1 MLNFKTVN
9 ILFLLATAILIAAGF
24 IISFSF
30 SLPAFVLL
38 ILIYISSLVYGSAA
52 IGSGFFIK
60 AICSIETD
68 EKKIAI
74 TFDDGPV
81 KEITPLLLDFLNE
94 QKIKATFFC
103 IGSRIKGNENI
114 LKRIDSES
122 HLLGNHSFSHSS
134 WFDLYSSK
142 RMIEE
147 LKKTEDAIQKNI
159 QKKVKLFRPPYGV
172 TNPNLKK
179 AFEEMDYTV
188 IGWNVRSFD
197 TMGKPNG
204 KILKRISRK
213 IKPGSII
220 LFHDSNQNIIPLLK
234 DFITY
239 TTQNNYQ
246 IIRLDELL
254 NIKAYE

>member
-1 MLNFKTVN
+1 MLNLKTTT
-9 ILFLLATAILIAAGF
+9 ISFLLLSGGLIIINLFIPVSFIIYIILI
-24 IISFSF
+24 
-30 SLPAFVLL
+30 LV
-38 ILIYISSLVYGSAA
+38 YISLLFYGSAN
-52 IGSGFFIK
+52 IDSGFYIK
-60 AICSIETD
+60 AQCLQKIK

-74 TFDDGPV
+74 TFDDGPN

-103 IGSRIKGNENI
+103 IGNRINNNEDI
-114 LKRIDSES
+114 LKRIDLEN
-122 HLLGNHSFSHSS
+122 HLIGNHSFSHSS
-134 WFDLYSSK
+134 CFDLYSSK

-147 LKKTEDAIQKNI
+147 LKKTENI
-159 QKKVKLFRPPYGV
+159 IKQSIHKKVKLFRPPYGV

-179 AFEEMDYTV
+179 AVEEMKYTV

-197 TMGKPNG
+197 TMKKTN
-204 KILKRISRK
+204 KEILKRISKK

-234 DFITY
+234 DFIEY

-254 NIKAYE
+254 NIKVYE

>member
-1 MLNFKTVN
+1 MLNFRTTN
-9 ILFLLATAILIAAGF
+9 ILFLLATAVLIAAGF
-24 IISFSF
+24 FISFSF

-38 ILIYISSLVYGSAA
+38 ILVYASSLVYGSAA

-60 AICSIETD
+60 AICSKKTQ

-81 KEITPLLLDFLNE
+81 KKITPMLLDFLYE

-103 IGSRIKGNENI
+103 IGNRVNGNEDI
-114 LKRIDSES
+114 LKRIDSEG
-122 HLLGNHSFSHSS
+122 HLLGNHSFLHASA
-134 WFDLYSSK
+134 FDLYSSK
-142 RMIEE
+142 KMVEE
-147 LKKTEDAIQKNI
+147 LKKTEDAIKQTI
-159 QKKVKLFRPPYGV
+159 HKKVKLFRPPYGV

-179 AFEEMDYTV
+179 AVEEMDYTV

-197 TMGKPNG
+197 TMGKSNG

-234 DFITY
+234 DFINY
-239 TTQNNYQ
+239 TTQNHYQ